1 MNDDENTTLGR
12 MDERLKAVQQAVNR
26 IETTFVML
34 SRYLPVERLVF
45 GLVALVLSATFVAII
60 ALVLRR

>member
-1 MNDDENTTLGR
+1 MTDDENTTLGR
-12 MDERLKAVQQAVNR
+12 MDERLKAVQQSVNR

>member
-12 MDERLKAVQQAVNR
+12 MDERLKAVQQSVNR

-60 ALVLRR
+60 AMVLRR

>member
-1 MNDDENTTLGR
+1 VTDDENTTLGR

-45 GLVALVLSATFVAII
+45 GLVALVLSATFVSII

>member
-1 MNDDENTTLGR
+1 VNDDENTTLGR
-12 MDERLKAVQQAVNR
+12 MDERLKAVQQSVNR

>member
-1 MNDDENTTLGR
+1 MTDDENTTLGR

>member
-12 MDERLKAVQQAVNR
+12 MDERLKAVQQSVNR

>member
-1 MNDDENTTLGR
+1 VNDDENTTLGR

>member
-1 MNDDENTTLGR
+1 MTDDENTTLGR

-45 GLVALVLSATFVAII
+45 GLVALVLSATFVSII

>member
-1 MNDDENTTLGR
+1 MNDDENATLGR

>member
-1 MNDDENTTLGR
+1 VTDDENTTLGR
-12 MDERLKAVQQAVNR
+12 MDERLKAVQQSVNR

>member
-1 MNDDENTTLGR
+1 
-12 MDERLKAVQQAVNR
+12 MDERLKAVQQSVNR

>member
-1 MNDDENTTLGR
+1 MNDDENATLGR
-12 MDERLKAVQQAVNR
+12 MDERLKAVQQSVNR